1 MPRAYCCQCL
11 TLAVFFACG
20 ESSDSPR
27 EPILLG
33 RAVLPATTR
42 AAGPASGARLGTSPI
57 HGQSA
62 PFLSQPVQG
71 FSSLQDLG
79 DGTLL
84 ALTDNGY
91 GAIENSA
98 DFQLRVYHLRADLRP
113 PGGGSGAL
121 VVLGHVELRD
131 PDHKIDFPIVQHFS
145 AARVLTGADFDLES
159 MQRGPDGSLWFGD
172 EFGPFL
178 LHTSADGVVLAPPV
192 ALPDLDHPGR
202 ELRAA
207 QNPYNEEGAALR
219 IMNAVAWRGRQ
230 RGSLR
235 APVISPDHTL
245 LVVPDGEPPTA
256 PARPVFAATSLRAAG
271 FPVIVWTVNEPERM
285 HTLLRLGV
293 DGLLSDRPDLLLAAL
308 RSFDGDGDGKPDF
321 IAADGLI
328 DSTRFDAQGHRGARD
343 LRPENTLPAME
354 AALDNLMTTLETDV
368 GLTRDGVPLLSHE
381 PRVSASHCR
390 RRDGRPYAPADELL
404 IRDVSLAQVQA
415 DYVCDR
421 LGRGPAQAHDH
432 ALSPVAVAFTAK
444 VGLADPYTPP
454 TLDQLFRFVDAYVA
468 HYQTGPG
475 AAHPEAE
482 LRARNARRVR
492 FNVETKL
499 NPRRDRDPRGAVHAE
514 RTLGPELFA
523 TRVLATIAR
532 TGLQDRVDLQSFD
545 FRTLLRVQDLAPAV
559 RIVCLFADAPV
570 GQPEGDGTNLQDEDG
585 AASPWLAGLSW
596 PYQVDV
602 RSQPFRVQTS
612 GGFEGMALRKD
623 PPALLPMLEKP
634 LVGGPAGVLV
644 IHEFDLAQETYT
656 DRRWSYPQAPR
667 AEAIGE
673 FQIDASGRGWVIERD
688 ASEADLAGYKAIHSF
703 ELGPPGQVQN
713 KQLRV
718 DLLAIADPHGL
729 AAAAPGDVGVGD
741 GRFAF
746 PFVTIENLV
755 VLQGAQMLVLNDNN
769 YPFGGGRH
777 PGSQAPDDSELIL
790 VQLPR
795 EHSAR

>member
-1 MPRAYCCQCL
+1 MPRAYCCHCL
-11 TLAVFFACG
+11 TIAAFFACG
-20 ESSDSPR
+20 EPGASLR
-27 EPILLG
+27 EPILRG
-33 RAVLPATTR
+33 RATLPATTR
-42 AAGPASGARLGTSPI
+42 AAGPPSGARLGARPI

-62 PFLSQPVQG
+62 PFPAQPVQG

-98 DFQLRVYHLRADLRP
+98 DFQLRVYRLRADLRST
-113 PGGGSGAL
+113 GGRSGAL
-121 VVLGHVELRD
+121 EVLGYFELRD
-131 PDHKIDFPIVQHFS
+131 PDHKIGFPIVQHFS

-159 MQRGPDGSLWFGD
+159 MQRAPDGSLWFGD

-178 LHTSADGVVLAPPV
+178 LHTSADGVVLAPPI

-202 ELRAA
+202 ELRAP
-207 QNPYNEEGAALR
+207 QHPYNEEGAALR

-230 RGSLR
+230 RGARR
-235 APVISPDHTL
+235 APVVSPDHAM
-245 LVVPDGEPPTA
+245 LVVPDGDPPVA
-256 PARPVFAATSLRAAG
+256 PARPVFAAASLRSAG
-271 FPVIVWTVNEPERM
+271 FPLLAWTVNEPERM

-293 DGLLSDRPDLLLAAL
+293 DGLSSDRPDLLLAAL

-321 IAADGLI
+321 ISADGLI
-328 DSTRFDAQGHRGARD
+328 DPTRFDAQGHRGARD

-354 AALDNLMTTLETDV
+354 AALDNLMTTLETDL
-368 GLTRDGVPLLSHE
+368 GLTRDEVPLLAHE
-381 PRVSASHCR
+381 PRVSASYCR
-390 RRDGRPYAPADELL
+390 RGDGRPYALADEVL
-404 IRDVSLAQVQA
+404 IRDVSLAQIQA

-421 LGRGPAQAHDH
+421 LDRGPAQAHDH
-432 ALSPVAVAFTAK
+432 ALSPVAVAFAATA
-444 VGLADPYTPP
+444 GLPDPYTPP
-454 TLDQLFRFVDAYVA
+454 TLDQLFRFVDAYA
-468 HYQTGPG
+468 THYQTGPG

-499 NPRRDRDPRGAVHAE
+499 NPRRDRDPRGAVHAG

-523 TRVLATIAR
+523 TRVLATVTRA
-532 TGLQDRVDLQSFD
+532 GLQDRVDIQSFD

-559 RIVCLFADAPV
+559 RVAFLFGDFPV
-570 GQPEGDGTNLQDEDG
+570 GQPDGDGTNLQDEDG

-596 PYQVDV
+596 PYQVDA

-612 GGFEGMALRKD
+612 GGFEGMALRHD

-644 IHEFDLAQETYT
+644 IHEFDLTRGTYT
-656 DRRWSYPQAPR
+656 DRRWIYPQDPR

-703 ELGPPGQVQN
+703 ELGPPGPVQN
-713 KQLRV
+713 KQLQV
-718 DLLAIADPHGL
+718 DLLAIADPLGL
-729 AAAAPGDVGVGD
+729 ATAVPGDVGVGG

-746 PFVTIENLV
+746 PFMTIENLV
-755 VLQGAQMLVLNDNN
+755 VLPDAQLLVLNDNN

-790 VQLPR
+790 LQLPR
-795 EHSAR
+795 ERSAR